1 MTVSSRRRHKFFL
14 AGLRWLV
21 FFFWCALG
29 LQVFFVARIAMM
41 RYVDPGSTAFQ
52 RSELGRISHKYS
64 SFRWSQKWVDRPKL
78 PAHIQR
84 AVIASE
90 DDIFASH
97 TGVQWEALERAW
109 SKNARAEA
117 KAQAKNQSP
126 KVVGGSTITQQLAKN
141 LFLSGERTFFRKA
154 QELVLT
160 LVLVFAGVATI
171 TELQEQVA
179 LFSQNYEALQLDE
192 LPLTLLVLSL
202 GLWWF
207 AWRRTQ
213 EAHAQLQERSRSE
226 LKVQE
231 LLQHK
236 SDLLQRLY
244 TAKEDER
251 LALARELH
259 DEMGQTSTAIR
270 TEVAVLQRIGRLHP
284 EADESV
290 KRIAESAQ
298 HLSQMT
304 RQMLHRLRPP
314 ALDSMGLEQ
323 ALMTLCDN
331 WQNSTQ
337 NLCEFKTSA
346 LPEGLNDYACVT
358 VYRIVQEAL
367 TNVTRH
373 AHAKHVRVQLT
384 LDSQ

>member
-1 MTVSSRRRHKFFL
+1 MKF
-14 AGLRWLV
+14 
-21 FFFWCALG
+21 
-29 LQVFFVARIAMM
+29 
-41 RYVDPGSTAFQ
+41 
-52 RSELGRISHKYS
+52 
-64 SFRWSQKWVDRPKL
+64 
-78 PAHIQR
+78 
-84 AVIASE
+84 
-90 DDIFASH
+90 
-97 TGVQWEALERAW
+97 
-109 SKNARAEA
+109 
-117 KAQAKNQSP
+117 
-126 KVVGGSTITQQLAKN
+126 TQILKD
-141 LFLSGERTFFRKA
+141 LL
-154 QELVLT
+154 LVLI
-160 LVLVFAGVATI
+160 LVLVFAGVATL

-323 ALMTLCDN
+323 ALMSLCDN

-337 NLCEFKTSA
+337 NVCELKTSA

-373 AHAKHVRVQLT
+373 ANAKHVRVELT
-384 LDSQ
+384 LDSQGLNLNIEDDGQGMADTQAVHQGFGLLGMQERVASVAGRMSISSKLGQGLRLAIQIPKVSL

>member
-1 MTVSSRRRHKFFL
+1 MKFT
-14 AGLRWLV
+14 
-21 FFFWCALG
+21 
-29 LQVFFVARIAMM
+29 QI
-41 RYVDPGSTAFQ
+41 
-52 RSELGRISHKYS
+52 
-64 SFRWSQKWVDRPKL
+64 QKDL
-78 PAHIQR
+78 
-84 AVIASE
+84 
-90 DDIFASH
+90 
-97 TGVQWEALERAW
+97 L
-109 SKNARAEA
+109 
-117 KAQAKNQSP
+117 
-126 KVVGGSTITQQLAKN
+126 
-141 LFLSGERTFFRKA
+141 
-154 QELVLT
+154 LVLI
-160 LVLVFAGVATI
+160 LVLVFAGVATL

-284 EADESV
+284 EANESV

-323 ALMTLCDN
+323 ALMSLCDN
-331 WQNSTQ
+331 WQQ
-337 NLCEFKTSA
+337 NAQTLCEFKVPT

-373 AHAKHVRVQLT
+373 ANAKHVRVELT
-384 LDSQ
+384 LDSQGLNLNIEDDGQGMADTQAVHQGFGLLGMQERVASVAGRMSISSKLGQGVRLAIQIPKESL

>member
-1 MTVSSRRRHKFFL
+1 MKPTQLRKDLSLIAVLVL
-14 AGLRWLV
+14 A
-21 FFFWCALG
+21 FWVLAS
-29 LQVFFVARIAMM
+29 M
-41 RYVDPGSTAFQ
+41 
-52 RSELGRISHKYS
+52 SELS
-64 SFRWSQKWVDRPKL
+64 
-78 PAHIQR
+78 
-84 AVIASE
+84 
-90 DDIFASH
+90 
-97 TGVQWEALERAW
+97 
-109 SKNARAEA
+109 
-117 KAQAKNQSP
+117 
-126 KVVGGSTITQQLAKN
+126 
-141 LFLSGERTFFRKA
+141 
-154 QELVLT
+154 
-160 LVLVFAGVATI
+160 
-171 TELQEQVA
+171 EQVSI
-179 LFSQNYEALQLDE
+179 FSQRYEKIQLDE
-192 LPLTLLVLSL
+192 LPLTLLVLSI
-202 GLWWF
+202 GLIWF

-270 TEVAVLQRIGRLHP
+270 TEVAVLQRIGRLHS

-323 ALMTLCDN
+323 ALVSLCDN
-331 WQNSTQ
+331 WQQNTQ
-337 NLCEFKTSA
+337 TVCEFKVPT

-373 AHAKHVRVQLT
+373 ANAKHVRVELT
-384 LDSQ
+384 LDTQGLNLNIEDDGQGMADTQAVHQGFGLLGMQERVASVAGRMSISSKLGQGVRLAIQIPKESL

>member
-1 MTVSSRRRHKFFL
+1 MK
-14 AGLRWLV
+14 
-21 FFFWCALG
+21 
-29 LQVFFVARIAMM
+29 
-41 RYVDPGSTAFQ
+41 
-52 RSELGRISHKYS
+52 
-64 SFRWSQKWVDRPKL
+64 
-78 PAHIQR
+78 
-84 AVIASE
+84 
-90 DDIFASH
+90 
-97 TGVQWEALERAW
+97 
-109 SKNARAEA
+109 
-117 KAQAKNQSP
+117 
-126 KVVGGSTITQQLAKN
+126 ITQIHKDL
-141 LFLSGERTFFRKA
+141 L
-154 QELVLT
+154 LVLL

-179 LFSQNYEALQLDE
+179 LFTQKYEALQLDE

-290 KRIAESAQ
+290 KRIGESAQ

-323 ALMTLCDN
+323 ALMSLCDN
-331 WQNSTQ
+331 WQQ
-337 NLCEFKTSA
+337 NAQTLCEFKVPT

-373 AHAKHVRVQLT
+373 ANANNVRVQLT
-384 LDSQ
+384 LDSQGLNLNIEDDGQGMADTQAVHPGFGLLGMQERVASVAGRMSISSKLGQGLRLAIQIPKESL

>member
-1 MTVSSRRRHKFFL
+1 MKFT
-14 AGLRWLV
+14 
-21 FFFWCALG
+21 
-29 LQVFFVARIAMM
+29 QI
-41 RYVDPGSTAFQ
+41 
-52 RSELGRISHKYS
+52 
-64 SFRWSQKWVDRPKL
+64 QKDL
-78 PAHIQR
+78 
-84 AVIASE
+84 
-90 DDIFASH
+90 
-97 TGVQWEALERAW
+97 L
-109 SKNARAEA
+109 
-117 KAQAKNQSP
+117 
-126 KVVGGSTITQQLAKN
+126 
-141 LFLSGERTFFRKA
+141 
-154 QELVLT
+154 LVLI
-160 LVLVFAGVATI
+160 LVLVFAGVATL

-213 EAHAQLQERSRSE
+213 EAHAQLKERSRSE

-284 EADESV
+284 EANESV

-323 ALMTLCDN
+323 ALMSLCDN
-331 WQNSTQ
+331 WQQ
-337 NLCEFKTSA
+337 NAQTLCEFKAPT

-384 LDSQ
+384 LDSQGLNLNIEDDGQGMADTQAVHPGFGLLGMQERVASVAGRMSISSKLGQGLRLAIQIPKESL

>member
-1 MTVSSRRRHKFFL
+1 MKPTQLRKDLSLIAVLVL
-14 AGLRWLV
+14 A
-21 FFFWCALG
+21 FWVLAS
-29 LQVFFVARIAMM
+29 M
-41 RYVDPGSTAFQ
+41 
-52 RSELGRISHKYS
+52 SELS
-64 SFRWSQKWVDRPKL
+64 
-78 PAHIQR
+78 
-84 AVIASE
+84 
-90 DDIFASH
+90 
-97 TGVQWEALERAW
+97 
-109 SKNARAEA
+109 
-117 KAQAKNQSP
+117 
-126 KVVGGSTITQQLAKN
+126 
-141 LFLSGERTFFRKA
+141 
-154 QELVLT
+154 
-160 LVLVFAGVATI
+160 
-171 TELQEQVA
+171 EQVSI
-179 LFSQNYEALQLDE
+179 FSQRYEKIQLDE
-192 LPLTLLVLSL
+192 LPLTLLVLSI
-202 GLWWF
+202 GLIWF

-323 ALMTLCDN
+323 ALMSLCDN

-337 NLCEFKTSA
+337 NVCDLKTSA

-373 AHAKHVRVQLT
+373 ANAKHVRVQLT
-384 LDSQ
+384 LDTQGLNLNIEDDGQGMADTQAVHQGFGLLGMQERVASVAGHMTISSKLGQGVRLAIKIPKESL

>member
-1 MTVSSRRRHKFFL
+1 MKPTQLRKDLSLIVVLVL
-14 AGLRWLV
+14 A
-21 FFFWCALG
+21 FWVLAS
-29 LQVFFVARIAMM
+29 M
-41 RYVDPGSTAFQ
+41 
-52 RSELGRISHKYS
+52 SELS
-64 SFRWSQKWVDRPKL
+64 
-78 PAHIQR
+78 
-84 AVIASE
+84 
-90 DDIFASH
+90 
-97 TGVQWEALERAW
+97 
-109 SKNARAEA
+109 
-117 KAQAKNQSP
+117 
-126 KVVGGSTITQQLAKN
+126 
-141 LFLSGERTFFRKA
+141 
-154 QELVLT
+154 
-160 LVLVFAGVATI
+160 
-171 TELQEQVA
+171 EQVSI
-179 LFSQNYEALQLDE
+179 FSQRYEKIQLDE
-192 LPLTLLVLSL
+192 LPLTLLVLSI
-202 GLWWF
+202 GLIWF

-236 SDLLQRLY
+236 SDLLQRIY

-259 DEMGQTSTAIR
+259 DDMGQTSTAIR

-290 KRIAESAQ
+290 KRIGESAQ

-323 ALMTLCDN
+323 ALVSLCDN

-373 AHAKHVRVQLT
+373 ANAKHVRVELT
-384 LDSQ
+384 LDTQGLNLNIEDDGQGMADTQAVHQGFGLLGMQERVASVAGRMSISSKLGQGVRLAIQIPKDSL

>member
-1 MTVSSRRRHKFFL
+1 MK
-14 AGLRWLV
+14 
-21 FFFWCALG
+21 
-29 LQVFFVARIAMM
+29 
-41 RYVDPGSTAFQ
+41 
-52 RSELGRISHKYS
+52 
-64 SFRWSQKWVDRPKL
+64 
-78 PAHIQR
+78 
-84 AVIASE
+84 
-90 DDIFASH
+90 
-97 TGVQWEALERAW
+97 
-109 SKNARAEA
+109 
-117 KAQAKNQSP
+117 
-126 KVVGGSTITQQLAKN
+126 ITQIHKDL
-141 LFLSGERTFFRKA
+141 L
-154 QELVLT
+154 LVLM

-236 SDLLQRLY
+236 SDLLQRIY

-259 DEMGQTSTAIR
+259 DDMGQTSTAIR

-284 EADESV
+284 EADASV
-290 KRIAESAQ
+290 KRISESAQ

-323 ALMTLCDN
+323 ALIALCEV
-331 WQNSTQ
+331 WQNSNQ
-337 NLCEFKTSA
+337 KSLCEFNASA

-373 AHAKHVRVQLT
+373 ANAKHVKVQLT
-384 LDSQ
+384 LYEQGLHLNIEDDGRGMADTQAVHPGFGLLGMQERVASVAGRMSISSKLG

>member
-1 MTVSSRRRHKFFL
+1 MKFKQIHK
-14 AGLRWLV
+14 
-21 FFFWCALG
+21 
-29 LQVFFVARIAMM
+29 
-41 RYVDPGSTAFQ
+41 D
-52 RSELGRISHKYS
+52 
-64 SFRWSQKWVDRPKL
+64 
-78 PAHIQR
+78 
-84 AVIASE
+84 
-90 DDIFASH
+90 
-97 TGVQWEALERAW
+97 
-109 SKNARAEA
+109 
-117 KAQAKNQSP
+117 
-126 KVVGGSTITQQLAKN
+126 
-141 LFLSGERTFFRKA
+141 LS
-154 QELVLT
+154 LVLIV
-160 LVLVFAGVATI
+160 VLVFAGVATI

-207 AWRRTQ
+207 AWRRSQ
-213 EAHAQLQERSRSE
+213 EAHAQLQERISSE
-226 LKVQE
+226 HKVQE

-259 DEMGQTSTAIR
+259 DDMGQTSTAIR

-284 EADESV
+284 EADASV
-290 KRIAESAQ
+290 KRISESAQ

-323 ALMTLCDN
+323 ALIALCEV
-331 WQNSTQ
+331 WQNSNQ
-337 NLCEFKTSA
+337 KSLCEFNASA

-373 AHAKHVRVQLT
+373 ANAKHVRVQLT
-384 LDSQ
+384 LDTQGLNLNIEDDGQGMADTQAVHQGFGLLGMQERVASVAGRLSISSKLGQGVRLAIQIPKESL

>member
-1 MTVSSRRRHKFFL
+1 MKPT
-14 AGLRWLV
+14 
-21 FFFWCALG
+21 
-29 LQVFFVARIAMM
+29 QI
-41 RYVDPGSTAFQ
+41 
-52 RSELGRISHKYS
+52 
-64 SFRWSQKWVDRPKL
+64 QKDL
-78 PAHIQR
+78 
-84 AVIASE
+84 
-90 DDIFASH
+90 
-97 TGVQWEALERAW
+97 L
-109 SKNARAEA
+109 
-117 KAQAKNQSP
+117 
-126 KVVGGSTITQQLAKN
+126 
-141 LFLSGERTFFRKA
+141 
-154 QELVLT
+154 LVLI
-160 LVLVFAGVATI
+160 LVLAFAGVATL

-290 KRIAESAQ
+290 KRIADSAQ

-323 ALMTLCDN
+323 ALMSLCDN

-337 NLCEFKTSA
+337 NLCELKTSA

-373 AHAKHVRVQLT
+373 ANAKHVRVQLT
-384 LDSQ
+384 LDTQGLNLNIEDDGQGMADTQAVHQGFGLLGIQERVASVAGRMSISSKLGQGVRLAIQIPKGSL

>member
-1 MTVSSRRRHKFFL
+1 MKFT
-14 AGLRWLV
+14 
-21 FFFWCALG
+21 
-29 LQVFFVARIAMM
+29 QI
-41 RYVDPGSTAFQ
+41 
-52 RSELGRISHKYS
+52 
-64 SFRWSQKWVDRPKL
+64 QKDL
-78 PAHIQR
+78 
-84 AVIASE
+84 
-90 DDIFASH
+90 
-97 TGVQWEALERAW
+97 L
-109 SKNARAEA
+109 
-117 KAQAKNQSP
+117 
-126 KVVGGSTITQQLAKN
+126 
-141 LFLSGERTFFRKA
+141 
-154 QELVLT
+154 LVLI
-160 LVLVFAGVATI
+160 LVLVFAGVATL

-213 EAHAQLQERSRSE
+213 EAHAQLKERSRSE

-284 EADESV
+284 EANESV

-323 ALMTLCDN
+323 ALMTLCDD
-331 WQNSTQ
+331 WQQNTQ
-337 NLCEFKTSA
+337 TVCEFKAPT

-384 LDSQ
+384 LDSQGLNLKIEDDGRGMADTQAVHPGFGLLGMQERVASVAGRMSISSKLGQGLRLAIQIPKESL

>member
-1 MTVSSRRRHKFFL
+1 MKPTQLRKDLSLIAVLVL
-14 AGLRWLV
+14 A
-21 FFFWCALG
+21 FWVLAS
-29 LQVFFVARIAMM
+29 M
-41 RYVDPGSTAFQ
+41 
-52 RSELGRISHKYS
+52 SELS
-64 SFRWSQKWVDRPKL
+64 
-78 PAHIQR
+78 
-84 AVIASE
+84 
-90 DDIFASH
+90 
-97 TGVQWEALERAW
+97 
-109 SKNARAEA
+109 
-117 KAQAKNQSP
+117 
-126 KVVGGSTITQQLAKN
+126 
-141 LFLSGERTFFRKA
+141 
-154 QELVLT
+154 
-160 LVLVFAGVATI
+160 
-171 TELQEQVA
+171 EQVSI
-179 LFSQNYEALQLDE
+179 FSQRYEKIQLDE
-192 LPLTLLVLSL
+192 LPLTLLVLSI
-202 GLWWF
+202 GLIWF

-323 ALMTLCDN
+323 ALMSLCDN
-331 WQNSTQ
+331 WQQNTQ
-337 NLCEFKTSA
+337 TVCEFKVPT

-373 AHAKHVRVQLT
+373 ANAKHVRVELT
-384 LDSQ
+384 LDTQGLNLNIEDDGQGMADTQAVHQGFGLLGMQERVASVAGRMSISSKLGQGVRLAIQIPKESL

>member
-1 MTVSSRRRHKFFL
+1 MKPTQLRKDLSLIAVLVL
-14 AGLRWLV
+14 A
-21 FFFWCALG
+21 FWVLAS
-29 LQVFFVARIAMM
+29 M
-41 RYVDPGSTAFQ
+41 
-52 RSELGRISHKYS
+52 SELS
-64 SFRWSQKWVDRPKL
+64 
-78 PAHIQR
+78 
-84 AVIASE
+84 
-90 DDIFASH
+90 
-97 TGVQWEALERAW
+97 
-109 SKNARAEA
+109 
-117 KAQAKNQSP
+117 
-126 KVVGGSTITQQLAKN
+126 
-141 LFLSGERTFFRKA
+141 
-154 QELVLT
+154 
-160 LVLVFAGVATI
+160 
-171 TELQEQVA
+171 EQVSI
-179 LFSQNYEALQLDE
+179 FSQRYEKIQLDE
-192 LPLTLLVLSL
+192 LPLTLLVLSI
-202 GLWWF
+202 GLIWF

-323 ALMTLCDN
+323 ALMSLCDN

-337 NLCEFKTSA
+337 NVCELKTSA

-373 AHAKHVRVQLT
+373 ANAKHVRVQLT
-384 LDSQ
+384 LDTQGLNLNIEDDGQGMADTQAVHQGFGLLGMQERVASVAGRMSISSKLGQGVRLAIQIPKGSL

>member
-1 MTVSSRRRHKFFL
+1 MKPTQLRKDLSLIAVLVL
-14 AGLRWLV
+14 A
-21 FFFWCALG
+21 FWVLAS
-29 LQVFFVARIAMM
+29 M
-41 RYVDPGSTAFQ
+41 
-52 RSELGRISHKYS
+52 SELS
-64 SFRWSQKWVDRPKL
+64 
-78 PAHIQR
+78 
-84 AVIASE
+84 
-90 DDIFASH
+90 
-97 TGVQWEALERAW
+97 
-109 SKNARAEA
+109 
-117 KAQAKNQSP
+117 
-126 KVVGGSTITQQLAKN
+126 
-141 LFLSGERTFFRKA
+141 
-154 QELVLT
+154 
-160 LVLVFAGVATI
+160 
-171 TELQEQVA
+171 EQVSI
-179 LFSQNYEALQLDE
+179 FSQRYEKIQLDE
-192 LPLTLLVLSL
+192 LPLTLLVLSI
-202 GLWWF
+202 GLIWF

-284 EADESV
+284 EADASV
-290 KRIAESAQ
+290 KRISESAQ

-323 ALMTLCDN
+323 ALMSLCDN

-373 AHAKHVRVQLT
+373 ANAKHVRVELT
-384 LDSQ
+384 LDTQGLNLNIEDDGQGMADTQAVHQGFGLLGMQERVASVAGRMSISSKLGQGVRLAIQIPKESL

>member
-1 MTVSSRRRHKFFL
+1 MKPTQLRKDLSLIAVLVL
-14 AGLRWLV
+14 A
-21 FFFWCALG
+21 FWVLAS
-29 LQVFFVARIAMM
+29 M
-41 RYVDPGSTAFQ
+41 
-52 RSELGRISHKYS
+52 SELS
-64 SFRWSQKWVDRPKL
+64 
-78 PAHIQR
+78 
-84 AVIASE
+84 
-90 DDIFASH
+90 
-97 TGVQWEALERAW
+97 
-109 SKNARAEA
+109 
-117 KAQAKNQSP
+117 
-126 KVVGGSTITQQLAKN
+126 
-141 LFLSGERTFFRKA
+141 
-154 QELVLT
+154 
-160 LVLVFAGVATI
+160 
-171 TELQEQVA
+171 EQVSI
-179 LFSQNYEALQLDE
+179 FSQRYEKIQLDE
-192 LPLTLLVLSL
+192 LPLTLLVLSI
-202 GLWWF
+202 GLIWF

-290 KRIAESAQ
+290 ERIAESAQ

-323 ALMTLCDN
+323 ALMSLCDN

-337 NLCEFKTSA
+337 NVCELKTSA

-373 AHAKHVRVQLT
+373 ANAKHVRVQLT
-384 LDSQ
+384 LDTQGLNLNIEDDGQGMADTQAVHQGFGLLGMQERVASVAGRMSISSKLGQGVRLAIQIPKDSL

>member
-1 MTVSSRRRHKFFL
+1 MKFKQIHK
-14 AGLRWLV
+14 
-21 FFFWCALG
+21 
-29 LQVFFVARIAMM
+29 
-41 RYVDPGSTAFQ
+41 D
-52 RSELGRISHKYS
+52 
-64 SFRWSQKWVDRPKL
+64 
-78 PAHIQR
+78 
-84 AVIASE
+84 
-90 DDIFASH
+90 
-97 TGVQWEALERAW
+97 
-109 SKNARAEA
+109 
-117 KAQAKNQSP
+117 
-126 KVVGGSTITQQLAKN
+126 
-141 LFLSGERTFFRKA
+141 LS
-154 QELVLT
+154 LVLIV
-160 LVLVFAGVATI
+160 VLVFAGGATI

-179 LFSQNYEALQLDE
+179 LFSQNYEAVQLDE

-231 LLQHK
+231 LLQHN
-236 SDLLQRLY
+236 SDLLQRLF
-244 TAKEDER
+244 TAEEDER

-290 KRIAESAQ
+290 KRIGESAQ

-331 WQNSTQ
+331 WQQNTQ
-337 NLCEFKTSA
+337 TVCEFKLPT

-384 LDSQ
+384 LDSQGLNLNIEDDGRGMADTQAVHPGFGLLGMQERVASVAGSLSISSKLGQGLRLAIQIPKESL

>member
-1 MTVSSRRRHKFFL
+1 MKPT
-14 AGLRWLV
+14 
-21 FFFWCALG
+21 
-29 LQVFFVARIAMM
+29 QI
-41 RYVDPGSTAFQ
+41 
-52 RSELGRISHKYS
+52 
-64 SFRWSQKWVDRPKL
+64 QKDL
-78 PAHIQR
+78 
-84 AVIASE
+84 
-90 DDIFASH
+90 
-97 TGVQWEALERAW
+97 L
-109 SKNARAEA
+109 
-117 KAQAKNQSP
+117 
-126 KVVGGSTITQQLAKN
+126 
-141 LFLSGERTFFRKA
+141 
-154 QELVLT
+154 LVLI
-160 LVLVFAGVATI
+160 LVLAFAGVATL

-323 ALMTLCDN
+323 ALVSLCDN

-373 AHAKHVRVQLT
+373 ANAKHVRVELT
-384 LDSQ
+384 LDTQGLNLNIEDDGQGMADTQAVHQGFGLLGMQERVASVAGRMSISSKLGQGVRLAIQIPKESL

>member
-1 MTVSSRRRHKFFL
+1 MKFKKIHKDL
-14 AGLRWLV
+14 L
-21 FFFWCALG
+21 
-29 LQVFFVARIAMM
+29 
-41 RYVDPGSTAFQ
+41 
-52 RSELGRISHKYS
+52 
-64 SFRWSQKWVDRPKL
+64 
-78 PAHIQR
+78 
-84 AVIASE
+84 
-90 DDIFASH
+90 
-97 TGVQWEALERAW
+97 
-109 SKNARAEA
+109 
-117 KAQAKNQSP
+117 
-126 KVVGGSTITQQLAKN
+126 
-141 LFLSGERTFFRKA
+141 
-154 QELVLT
+154 LVLL
-160 LVLVFAGVATI
+160 LVAVFAGVATL
-171 TELQEQVA
+171 TELQEKVA

-213 EAHAQLQERSRSE
+213 EAHAQLQERISSE

-236 SDLLQRLY
+236 SDLLQRIY

-259 DEMGQTSTAIR
+259 DDMGQTSTAIR

-290 KRIAESAQ
+290 KRIGESAQ
-298 HLSQMT
+298 HLSQIT
-304 RQMLHRLRPP
+304 RLMLHRLRPP
-314 ALDSMGLEQ
+314 ALDSMGLAQ
-323 ALMTLCDN
+323 ALMALCDN
-331 WQNSTQ
+331 WQNSNK
-337 NLCEFKTSA
+337 NLCEFKASD

-373 AHAKHVRVQLT
+373 ANAKHVWVQLT
-384 LDSQ
+384 LDSQGLNLNIEDDGRGMADTQAVHQGFGLLGMQERIASVAGRMSISSKIGQGLRLAIQIPKESL

>member
-1 MTVSSRRRHKFFL
+1 MKFKQIHKDL
-14 AGLRWLV
+14 L
-21 FFFWCALG
+21 
-29 LQVFFVARIAMM
+29 
-41 RYVDPGSTAFQ
+41 
-52 RSELGRISHKYS
+52 
-64 SFRWSQKWVDRPKL
+64 
-78 PAHIQR
+78 
-84 AVIASE
+84 
-90 DDIFASH
+90 
-97 TGVQWEALERAW
+97 
-109 SKNARAEA
+109 
-117 KAQAKNQSP
+117 
-126 KVVGGSTITQQLAKN
+126 
-141 LFLSGERTFFRKA
+141 
-154 QELVLT
+154 LVLT

-323 ALMTLCDN
+323 ALVSLCDN

-373 AHAKHVRVQLT
+373 ANAKHVRVQLT
-384 LDSQ
+384 LDTQGLNLNIEDDGQGMADTQAVHQGFGLLGMQERVASVAGHMTISSKLGQGVRLAIKIPKESL

>member
-1 MTVSSRRRHKFFL
+1 MKPTQLRKDLSLIAVLVL
-14 AGLRWLV
+14 A
-21 FFFWCALG
+21 FWVLAS
-29 LQVFFVARIAMM
+29 M
-41 RYVDPGSTAFQ
+41 
-52 RSELGRISHKYS
+52 SELS
-64 SFRWSQKWVDRPKL
+64 
-78 PAHIQR
+78 
-84 AVIASE
+84 
-90 DDIFASH
+90 
-97 TGVQWEALERAW
+97 
-109 SKNARAEA
+109 
-117 KAQAKNQSP
+117 
-126 KVVGGSTITQQLAKN
+126 
-141 LFLSGERTFFRKA
+141 
-154 QELVLT
+154 
-160 LVLVFAGVATI
+160 
-171 TELQEQVA
+171 EQVSI
-179 LFSQNYEALQLDE
+179 FSQRYEKIQLDE
-192 LPLTLLVLSL
+192 LPLTLLVLSI
-202 GLWWF
+202 GLIWF

-323 ALMTLCDN
+323 ALVSLCDN

-373 AHAKHVRVQLT
+373 ANAKHVRVELT
-384 LDSQ
+384 LDTQGLNLNIEDDGQGMADTQAVHQGFGLLGMQERVASVAGRMSISSKLGQGVRLAIQIPKGSL

>member
-1 MTVSSRRRHKFFL
+1 MKPTQLRKDLSLIAVLVL
-14 AGLRWLV
+14 A
-21 FFFWCALG
+21 FWVLAS
-29 LQVFFVARIAMM
+29 M
-41 RYVDPGSTAFQ
+41 
-52 RSELGRISHKYS
+52 SELS
-64 SFRWSQKWVDRPKL
+64 
-78 PAHIQR
+78 
-84 AVIASE
+84 
-90 DDIFASH
+90 
-97 TGVQWEALERAW
+97 
-109 SKNARAEA
+109 
-117 KAQAKNQSP
+117 
-126 KVVGGSTITQQLAKN
+126 
-141 LFLSGERTFFRKA
+141 
-154 QELVLT
+154 
-160 LVLVFAGVATI
+160 
-171 TELQEQVA
+171 EQVSI
-179 LFSQNYEALQLDE
+179 FSQRYEKIQLDE
-192 LPLTLLVLSL
+192 LPLTLLVLSI
-202 GLWWF
+202 GLIWF

-284 EADESV
+284 EADASV
-290 KRIAESAQ
+290 KRISESAQ

-323 ALMTLCDN
+323 ALIALCEV
-331 WQNSTQ
+331 WQNSNQ
-337 NLCEFKTSA
+337 KSLCEFNASA

-384 LDSQ
+384 LDSQGLHLNIEDDGRGMADTQAVHQGFGLLGMQERVASVAGHMTISSKLGQGVRLAIKIPKESL

>member
-1 MTVSSRRRHKFFL
+1 MK
-14 AGLRWLV
+14 
-21 FFFWCALG
+21 
-29 LQVFFVARIAMM
+29 
-41 RYVDPGSTAFQ
+41 
-52 RSELGRISHKYS
+52 
-64 SFRWSQKWVDRPKL
+64 
-78 PAHIQR
+78 
-84 AVIASE
+84 
-90 DDIFASH
+90 
-97 TGVQWEALERAW
+97 
-109 SKNARAEA
+109 
-117 KAQAKNQSP
+117 
-126 KVVGGSTITQQLAKN
+126 ITQIHKDL
-141 LFLSGERTFFRKA
+141 L
-154 QELVLT
+154 LVLM

-171 TELQEQVA
+171 TDLQERVA
-179 LFSQNYEALQLDE
+179 LFSQNYETLQLDE

-231 LLQHK
+231 LLQHN
-236 SDLLQRLY
+236 SDLLQRLF
-244 TAKEDER
+244 TAEEDER

-331 WQNSTQ
+331 WQQNTQ
-337 NLCEFKTSA
+337 TVCEFKVPA

-384 LDSQ
+384 LDSQGLNLNIEDDGRGMADTQAVHPGFGLLGMQERVASVGGRMSISSKLGQGLRLAIQIPMESL

>member
-1 MTVSSRRRHKFFL
+1 MKPTQLRKDLSLIAVLVL
-14 AGLRWLV
+14 A
-21 FFFWCALG
+21 FWVLAS
-29 LQVFFVARIAMM
+29 M
-41 RYVDPGSTAFQ
+41 
-52 RSELGRISHKYS
+52 SELS
-64 SFRWSQKWVDRPKL
+64 
-78 PAHIQR
+78 
-84 AVIASE
+84 
-90 DDIFASH
+90 
-97 TGVQWEALERAW
+97 
-109 SKNARAEA
+109 
-117 KAQAKNQSP
+117 
-126 KVVGGSTITQQLAKN
+126 
-141 LFLSGERTFFRKA
+141 
-154 QELVLT
+154 
-160 LVLVFAGVATI
+160 
-171 TELQEQVA
+171 EQVSI
-179 LFSQNYEALQLDE
+179 FSQRYEKIQLDE
-192 LPLTLLVLSL
+192 LPLTLLVLSI
-202 GLWWF
+202 GLIWF

-323 ALMTLCDN
+323 ALMSLCDN

-337 NLCEFKTSA
+337 NVCELKTSA

-373 AHAKHVRVQLT
+373 ANAKHVRVQLT
-384 LDSQ
+384 LDTQGLNLNIEDDGQGMADTQAVHQGFGLLGMQERVASVAGSMSISSKLGQGVRLAIQIPKESL

>member
-1 MTVSSRRRHKFFL
+1 
-14 AGLRWLV
+14 
-21 FFFWCALG
+21 
-29 LQVFFVARIAMM
+29 
-41 RYVDPGSTAFQ
+41 
-52 RSELGRISHKYS
+52 
-64 SFRWSQKWVDRPKL
+64 
-78 PAHIQR
+78 
-84 AVIASE
+84 
-90 DDIFASH
+90 
-97 TGVQWEALERAW
+97 
-109 SKNARAEA
+109 
-117 KAQAKNQSP
+117 
-126 KVVGGSTITQQLAKN
+126 
-141 LFLSGERTFFRKA
+141 
-154 QELVLT
+154 
-160 LVLVFAGVATI
+160 
-171 TELQEQVA
+171 

-213 EAHAQLQERSRSE
+213 EAHAQLKERSRSE

-270 TEVAVLQRIGRLHP
+270 TEVAVLQRSGRLHP

-290 KRIAESAQ
+290 KRISESAQ

-323 ALMTLCDN
+323 ALMTLCDD
-331 WQNSTQ
+331 WQQNTQ
-337 NLCEFKTSA
+337 TVCEFKTST

-373 AHAKHVRVQLT
+373 AHAKHVRVELT
-384 LDSQ
+384 LDSQGLNLNIEDDGQGMADTQAVHPGFGLLGMQERVASVAGRISISSKLGLGLRLAIQIPKESL

>member
-1 MTVSSRRRHKFFL
+1 MKFKQIHK
-14 AGLRWLV
+14 
-21 FFFWCALG
+21 
-29 LQVFFVARIAMM
+29 
-41 RYVDPGSTAFQ
+41 D
-52 RSELGRISHKYS
+52 
-64 SFRWSQKWVDRPKL
+64 
-78 PAHIQR
+78 
-84 AVIASE
+84 
-90 DDIFASH
+90 
-97 TGVQWEALERAW
+97 
-109 SKNARAEA
+109 
-117 KAQAKNQSP
+117 
-126 KVVGGSTITQQLAKN
+126 
-141 LFLSGERTFFRKA
+141 LS
-154 QELVLT
+154 LVLIV
-160 LVLVFAGVATI
+160 VLVFAGVATI

-179 LFSQNYEALQLDE
+179 LFSQNYEAVQLDE

-207 AWRRTQ
+207 AWRRSQ

-259 DEMGQTSTAIR
+259 DDMGQTSTAIR

-284 EADESV
+284 EADASV
-290 KRIAESAQ
+290 KRISESAQ

-323 ALMTLCDN
+323 ALIALCEV
-331 WQNSTQ
+331 WQNSNQ
-337 NLCEFKTSA
+337 KSLCEFNASA

-373 AHAKHVRVQLT
+373 ANAKHVKVQLT
-384 LDSQ
+384 LYEQGLHLNIEDDGRGMADTQAVHQGFGLLGMQERVASVAGRMSISSKLGQGVRLAIQIPKGSL

>member
-1 MTVSSRRRHKFFL
+1 MKFKQIHK
-14 AGLRWLV
+14 
-21 FFFWCALG
+21 
-29 LQVFFVARIAMM
+29 
-41 RYVDPGSTAFQ
+41 D
-52 RSELGRISHKYS
+52 
-64 SFRWSQKWVDRPKL
+64 
-78 PAHIQR
+78 
-84 AVIASE
+84 
-90 DDIFASH
+90 
-97 TGVQWEALERAW
+97 
-109 SKNARAEA
+109 
-117 KAQAKNQSP
+117 
-126 KVVGGSTITQQLAKN
+126 
-141 LFLSGERTFFRKA
+141 LS
-154 QELVLT
+154 LVLIV
-160 LVLVFAGVATI
+160 VLVFAGVATI

-179 LFSQNYEALQLDE
+179 LFSQNYEAVQLDE

-207 AWRRTQ
+207 AWRRSQ
-213 EAHAQLQERSRSE
+213 EAHAQLQERISSE

-236 SDLLQRLY
+236 SDLLQRIY

-259 DEMGQTSTAIR
+259 DDMGQTSTAIR

-284 EADESV
+284 EADASV
-290 KRIAESAQ
+290 KRISESAQ

-323 ALMTLCDN
+323 ALIALCEV
-331 WQNSTQ
+331 WQNSNQ
-337 NLCEFKTSA
+337 KSLCEFNASV

-384 LDSQ
+384 LDSQGLNLNIEDDGRGMADTQAVHPGFGLLGMQERVASVAGRLSISSKLGQGLRLAIQIPKESL

>member
-1 MTVSSRRRHKFFL
+1 MKFT
-14 AGLRWLV
+14 
-21 FFFWCALG
+21 
-29 LQVFFVARIAMM
+29 QI
-41 RYVDPGSTAFQ
+41 
-52 RSELGRISHKYS
+52 
-64 SFRWSQKWVDRPKL
+64 QKDL
-78 PAHIQR
+78 
-84 AVIASE
+84 
-90 DDIFASH
+90 
-97 TGVQWEALERAW
+97 L
-109 SKNARAEA
+109 
-117 KAQAKNQSP
+117 
-126 KVVGGSTITQQLAKN
+126 
-141 LFLSGERTFFRKA
+141 
-154 QELVLT
+154 LVLI
-160 LVLVFAGVATI
+160 LVLVFAGVATL

-284 EADESV
+284 EANESV

-323 ALMTLCDN
+323 ALMSLCDN
-331 WQNSTQ
+331 WQQ
-337 NLCEFKTSA
+337 NAQTLCEFKVPT

-373 AHAKHVRVQLT
+373 ANAKHLRVELT
-384 LDSQ
+384 LDSQGLNLNIEDDGQGMADTQAVHQGFGLLGMQERVASVAGRMSISSKLGQGVRLAIQIPKESL

>member
-1 MTVSSRRRHKFFL
+1 MKFKQIHK
-14 AGLRWLV
+14 
-21 FFFWCALG
+21 
-29 LQVFFVARIAMM
+29 
-41 RYVDPGSTAFQ
+41 D
-52 RSELGRISHKYS
+52 
-64 SFRWSQKWVDRPKL
+64 
-78 PAHIQR
+78 
-84 AVIASE
+84 
-90 DDIFASH
+90 
-97 TGVQWEALERAW
+97 
-109 SKNARAEA
+109 
-117 KAQAKNQSP
+117 
-126 KVVGGSTITQQLAKN
+126 
-141 LFLSGERTFFRKA
+141 LS
-154 QELVLT
+154 LVLIV
-160 LVLVFAGVATI
+160 VLVFAGVATI

-179 LFSQNYEALQLDE
+179 LFSQNYEAVQLDE

-207 AWRRTQ
+207 AWRRSQ
-213 EAHAQLQERSRSE
+213 EAHAQLQERISSE

-290 KRIAESAQ
+290 KSIAESAQ
-298 HLSQMT
+298 HLSKMT

-323 ALMTLCDN
+323 ALVSLCDN

-373 AHAKHVRVQLT
+373 ANAKHVRVQLT
-384 LDSQ
+384 LDTQGLNLNIEDDGRGMADTQAVHPGFGLLGMQERVASVAGRMSISSKLGQGVRLAIQIPKESL

>member
-1 MTVSSRRRHKFFL
+1 MKSTQINKDL
-14 AGLRWLV
+14 LLV
-21 FFFWCALG
+21 FL
-29 LQVFFVARIAMM
+29 L
-41 RYVDPGSTAFQ
+41 
-52 RSELGRISHKYS
+52 
-64 SFRWSQKWVDRPKL
+64 
-78 PAHIQR
+78 
-84 AVIASE
+84 
-90 DDIFASH
+90 
-97 TGVQWEALERAW
+97 
-109 SKNARAEA
+109 
-117 KAQAKNQSP
+117 
-126 KVVGGSTITQQLAKN
+126 VV
-141 LFLSGERTFFRKA
+141 
-154 QELVLT
+154 
-160 LVLVFAGVATI
+160 VFAGVATL

-213 EAHAQLQERSRSE
+213 EAHAQLKERSRSE

-236 SDLLQRLY
+236 SDLLQRIY

-259 DEMGQTSTAIR
+259 DDMGQTSTAIR

-290 KRIAESAQ
+290 KRIGESAQ

-304 RQMLHRLRPP
+304 RQMLQRLRPP
-314 ALDSMGLEQ
+314 ALDSMGLAQ
-323 ALMTLCDN
+323 ALVALCDN
-331 WQNSTQ
+331 WQKS
-337 NLCEFKTSA
+337 NLNVCEFKASA

-373 AHAKHVRVQLT
+373 ANAKHVWVQLT
-384 LDSQ
+384 IDSQGLNLNIEDDGQGMADPQAVHQGFGLLGMQERVASVAGHMSISSKLGQGLRLAIQIPKESL

>member
-1 MTVSSRRRHKFFL
+1 MKPTQLRKDLSLIAVLVL
-14 AGLRWLV
+14 A
-21 FFFWCALG
+21 FWVLAS
-29 LQVFFVARIAMM
+29 M
-41 RYVDPGSTAFQ
+41 
-52 RSELGRISHKYS
+52 SELS
-64 SFRWSQKWVDRPKL
+64 
-78 PAHIQR
+78 
-84 AVIASE
+84 
-90 DDIFASH
+90 
-97 TGVQWEALERAW
+97 
-109 SKNARAEA
+109 
-117 KAQAKNQSP
+117 
-126 KVVGGSTITQQLAKN
+126 
-141 LFLSGERTFFRKA
+141 
-154 QELVLT
+154 
-160 LVLVFAGVATI
+160 
-171 TELQEQVA
+171 EQVSI
-179 LFSQNYEALQLDE
+179 FSQRYEKIQLDE
-192 LPLTLLVLSL
+192 LPLTLLVLSI
-202 GLWWF
+202 GLIWF

-236 SDLLQRLY
+236 SDLLQRIY

-259 DEMGQTSTAIR
+259 DDMGQTSTAIR

-284 EADESV
+284 EADASV
-290 KRIAESAQ
+290 KRISESAQ

-323 ALMTLCDN
+323 ALVSLCDN

-373 AHAKHVRVQLT
+373 ANAKHVKVQLT
-384 LDSQ
+384 LYEQGLHLNIEDDGRGMADTQAVHQGFGLLGMQERVASVAGHMTISSKLGQGMRLAIKIPKESL

>member
-1 MTVSSRRRHKFFL
+1 MKFKQIHK
-14 AGLRWLV
+14 
-21 FFFWCALG
+21 
-29 LQVFFVARIAMM
+29 
-41 RYVDPGSTAFQ
+41 D
-52 RSELGRISHKYS
+52 
-64 SFRWSQKWVDRPKL
+64 
-78 PAHIQR
+78 
-84 AVIASE
+84 
-90 DDIFASH
+90 
-97 TGVQWEALERAW
+97 
-109 SKNARAEA
+109 
-117 KAQAKNQSP
+117 
-126 KVVGGSTITQQLAKN
+126 
-141 LFLSGERTFFRKA
+141 LS
-154 QELVLT
+154 LVLIV
-160 LVLVFAGVATI
+160 VLVFAGVATM

-207 AWRRTQ
+207 AWRRSQ

-290 KRIAESAQ
+290 KRIGESAQ

-331 WQNSTQ
+331 WQQNTQ
-337 NLCEFKTSA
+337 TVCEFKIPT

-384 LDSQ
+384 LDSQGLNLNIEDDGRGMADTQAVHPGFGLLGMQERVASVAGRMSISSKLGQGLRLAIQIPKESL

>member
-1 MTVSSRRRHKFFL
+1 MK
-14 AGLRWLV
+14 
-21 FFFWCALG
+21 
-29 LQVFFVARIAMM
+29 
-41 RYVDPGSTAFQ
+41 
-52 RSELGRISHKYS
+52 
-64 SFRWSQKWVDRPKL
+64 
-78 PAHIQR
+78 
-84 AVIASE
+84 
-90 DDIFASH
+90 
-97 TGVQWEALERAW
+97 
-109 SKNARAEA
+109 
-117 KAQAKNQSP
+117 
-126 KVVGGSTITQQLAKN
+126 ITQIYKDL
-141 LFLSGERTFFRKA
+141 L
-154 QELVLT
+154 LVLIV
-160 LVLVFAGVATI
+160 VLVFAGVATM

-290 KRIAESAQ
+290 KRIGESAQ

-323 ALMTLCDN
+323 ALMTLCNN
-331 WQNSTQ
+331 WQQNTQ
-337 NLCEFKTSA
+337 TVCEFKLPT

-384 LDSQ
+384 LDSQGLNLNIEDDGRGMADTQAVHPGFGLLGMQERVASVAGSLSISSKLGQGLRLAIQIPKESL

>member
-1 MTVSSRRRHKFFL
+1 MKFT
-14 AGLRWLV
+14 
-21 FFFWCALG
+21 
-29 LQVFFVARIAMM
+29 QI
-41 RYVDPGSTAFQ
+41 
-52 RSELGRISHKYS
+52 
-64 SFRWSQKWVDRPKL
+64 QKDL
-78 PAHIQR
+78 
-84 AVIASE
+84 
-90 DDIFASH
+90 
-97 TGVQWEALERAW
+97 L
-109 SKNARAEA
+109 
-117 KAQAKNQSP
+117 
-126 KVVGGSTITQQLAKN
+126 
-141 LFLSGERTFFRKA
+141 
-154 QELVLT
+154 LVLI
-160 LVLVFAGVATI
+160 LVLVFAGVATL

-284 EADESV
+284 EANESV

-323 ALMTLCDN
+323 ALMSLCDN
-331 WQNSTQ
+331 WQQNTQ
-337 NLCEFKTSA
+337 TVCEFKVPT

-373 AHAKHVRVQLT
+373 ANAKHVRVELT
-384 LDSQ
+384 LDSQGLNLNIEDDGQGMADTQAVHQGFGLLGMQERVASVAGRMSISSKLGQGLRLAIQIPKESL

>member
-1 MTVSSRRRHKFFL
+1 MKPTQLRKDLSLITVLVL
-14 AGLRWLV
+14 A
-21 FFFWCALG
+21 FWVLAS
-29 LQVFFVARIAMM
+29 M
-41 RYVDPGSTAFQ
+41 
-52 RSELGRISHKYS
+52 SELS
-64 SFRWSQKWVDRPKL
+64 
-78 PAHIQR
+78 
-84 AVIASE
+84 
-90 DDIFASH
+90 
-97 TGVQWEALERAW
+97 
-109 SKNARAEA
+109 
-117 KAQAKNQSP
+117 
-126 KVVGGSTITQQLAKN
+126 
-141 LFLSGERTFFRKA
+141 
-154 QELVLT
+154 
-160 LVLVFAGVATI
+160 
-171 TELQEQVA
+171 EQVSI
-179 LFSQNYEALQLDE
+179 FSQRYEKIQLDE
-192 LPLTLLVLSL
+192 LPLTLLVLSI
-202 GLWWF
+202 GLIWF

-323 ALMTLCDN
+323 ALMSLCDN

-337 NLCEFKTSA
+337 NVCDLKTSA

-373 AHAKHVRVQLT
+373 ANAKHVRVQLT
-384 LDSQ
+384 LDTQGLNLNIEDDGQGMADTQAVHQGFGLLGMQERVASVAGRMSISSKLGQGVRLAIQIPKGSL

>member
-1 MTVSSRRRHKFFL
+1 MKFKQIHK
-14 AGLRWLV
+14 
-21 FFFWCALG
+21 
-29 LQVFFVARIAMM
+29 
-41 RYVDPGSTAFQ
+41 D
-52 RSELGRISHKYS
+52 
-64 SFRWSQKWVDRPKL
+64 
-78 PAHIQR
+78 
-84 AVIASE
+84 
-90 DDIFASH
+90 
-97 TGVQWEALERAW
+97 
-109 SKNARAEA
+109 
-117 KAQAKNQSP
+117 
-126 KVVGGSTITQQLAKN
+126 
-141 LFLSGERTFFRKA
+141 LS
-154 QELVLT
+154 LVLIV
-160 LVLVFAGVATI
+160 VLVFAGVATM

-207 AWRRTQ
+207 AWRRSQ

-259 DEMGQTSTAIR
+259 DDMGQTSTAIR

-290 KRIAESAQ
+290 KRIGESAQ

-331 WQNSTQ
+331 WQQNTQ
-337 NLCEFKTSA
+337 TVCEFKLPT

-367 TNVTRH
+367 TNVSRH

-384 LDSQ
+384 LDSQGLNLNIEDDGRGMADTQAVHPGFGLLGMQERVASVAGSLSISSKLGQGLRLAIQIPRESL